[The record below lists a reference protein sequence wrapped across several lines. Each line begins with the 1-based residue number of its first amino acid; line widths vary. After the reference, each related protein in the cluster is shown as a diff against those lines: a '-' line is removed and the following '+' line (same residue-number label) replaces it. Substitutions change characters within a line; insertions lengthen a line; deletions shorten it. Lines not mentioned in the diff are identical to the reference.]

1 MENLW
6 HHVPKPGLIM
16 KILGVPIMV
25 LVVVAGLATAGKSTA
40 QDVLNRQVNIQLQN
54 EDLGV
59 ALGKIEKAAQV
70 KFTYVP
76 EIFPKNTKITL
87 RSQNETLAKV
97 LEKVLGPHQVQY
109 QATGNYIILRKNSQP
124 ESKESGALPG
134 TGVRDLTVSGKVT
147 DDKGEGL
154 PGVSIVLKGTQRGTT
169 TDIKGEFVFNVPD
182 ASSVLVFSFV
192 GYIQQEVDVKSQ
204 TNLNIQLLPENRALS
219 ELVVVGY
226 GTQKKVSMTSAVS
239 AVKGEDLQR
248 RPVSNLAQNLQGITP
263 GLTILDNGGGPGKSN
278 VTIRVRGITTL
289 SGDNNPL
296 VIVDGIEQRLSD
308 INPDDVESISILK
321 DASSTAIYGSRAA
334 NGVMMVTTKRAQS
347 GKIMVNY
354 HGFYAL
360 QRSNNNPEHMGLED
374 YMRMQNIA
382 YTNVGS
388 PAKYTEAYIQ
398 EYVNA
403 TDRYKYPLP
412 YTMADAVLRTAP
424 QINNSLSISG
434 GNENFKTRVSLRYQD
449 QQGIIPNSKSS
460 LTDIRINTDYKVSS
474 KLNFGADIN
483 YKYVNSLAPSNEFK
497 VFERLKHGS
506 IWTVPKYPDGTY
518 GISAQ
523 GENALMYAEIHG
535 TDRTKN
541 DYVTGS
547 VKGSWEII
555 DGLNFSSQFA
565 VRKDMV
571 AGKLFFRSYT
581 INDYYD
587 PKIVRKTVPLST
599 LTESRINSQEFT
611 LNNLL
616 TYTKSI
622 GNHNVTALLGYS
634 QIERNYQELSAY
646 RQGFY
651 NNDIQSIGQGVNDA
665 TKSNDGYENQ
675 WGLRSYFSRVNY
687 AYKDK
692 YLFEANAR
700 YDGSSRFTGS
710 KQYSFFPSFSS
721 GWRISEEKFWQGLAG
736 KVNELKVRGSWG
748 KTGNQAV
755 ALYSYYPTLKLSTY
769 SFSGV
774 PVQGYSQKQMTNED
788 ISWETTT
795 QYNIGTDI
803 QLFNNRISATVD
815 YYSKVTDGILLVL
828 PVPGTLGLEPT
839 AQNAGV
845 VENKGWEFSVGTR
858 GKIGPVRTDLNFNF
872 SLNNNNVKNLAGTGP
887 YISGAINEA
896 RYITGEGYPINS
908 FWGYRADA
916 LFQTQEEVNNSVTI
930 GEGIKPGDVKYLDL
944 NNDKKIDAG
953 DMTYLGRSF
962 PKYLF
967 GSSLNFDYKGFS
979 LNLLFQ
985 GAAGVKTTLSG
996 ALGDYGNL
1004 EGFAHKIY
1012 TDNYWTPENPGARFP
1027 RPTKFDVRNTYQ
1039 NSREMLNASYLRL
1052 KNIQLRYQI
1061 PSILTRKIKIERMAV
1076 YFSGTNL
1083 LTFSALNEW
1092 NIDPESPA
1100 GRVQDYPQTSLLT
1113 LGLNVQF

>member
-1 MENLW
+1 
-6 HHVPKPGLIM
+6 M
-16 KILGVPIMV
+16 KILGVPIVILMV
-25 LVVVAGLATAGKSTA
+25 AAGLVMAEGSSA
-40 QDVLNRQVNIQLQN
+40 QEVLNRTVSMEAENEQVSSVLSK
-54 EDLGV
+54 L
-59 ALGKIEKAAQV
+59 EKAAKV
-70 KFTYVP
+70 RFTYVP
-76 EIFPKNTKITL
+76 EIFPKSAKTTL
-87 RSQNETLAKV
+87 RVQNEP
-97 LEKVLGPHQVQY
+97 LEKVLIRLLAPYEVDY
-109 QATGNYIILRKNSQP
+109 QLTGNYIILKKAGTKPGS
-124 ESKESGALPG
+124 ETGAILPG
-134 TGVRDLTVSGKVT
+134 HAQSKDVAVSGKVT

-154 PGVSIVLKGTQRGTT
+154 PGVSIILKGTQRGTT
-169 TDIKGEFVFNVPD
+169 TDIQGDFVLNVPEE
-182 ASSVLVFSFV
+182 SSVLVFSFV
-192 GYIQQEVDVKSQ
+192 GYLQQEVSLQ
-204 TNLNIQLLPENRALS
+204 GRAQLTVQLMPEDRALS
-219 ELVVVGY
+219 EVIVVGY

-239 AVKGEDLQR
+239 AVKGEELLR

-263 GLTILDNGGGPGKSN
+263 GLTIVDNGGGPGQSN

-296 VIVDGIEQRLSD
+296 VIVDGIEQRYSD
-308 INPDDVESISILK
+308 INPDDVESISVLK

-334 NGVMMVTTKRAQS
+334 NGVLMITTKRAQS
-347 GKIMVNY
+347 GKIAVNY
-354 HGFYAL
+354 HGFYAS
-360 QRSNNNPEHMGLED
+360 QRSNNNPEHMELEP

-382 YTNVGS
+382 YQNVGS
-388 PAKYTEAYIQ
+388 PAKYTEAQIQ

-412 YTMADAVLRTAP
+412 YTMAEAVLRAAP

-449 QQGIIPNSKSS
+449 QQGIIPNSQSD
-460 LTDIRINTDYKVSS
+460 LTDIRINTDFKVSS
-474 KLNFGADIN
+474 KINFGADIN
-483 YKYVNSLAPSNEFK
+483 YKYVASLAPSNEFK

-523 GENALMYAEIHG
+523 GENALMYAEING
-535 TDRTKN
+535 TNRIKN

-547 VKGSWEII
+547 LKAGWDII
-555 DGLNFSSQFA
+555 DGLNFTSQFA

-571 AGKLFFRSYT
+571 AGKLFFNAYT

-587 PKIVRKTVPLST
+587 KSIVRKTVPLSS
-599 LTESRINSQEFT
+599 LTESRQNSQEFT
-611 LNNLL
+611 WNNLL
-616 TYTKSI
+616 TYTKTA
-622 GNHNVTALLGYS
+622 GNHSVTALLGYS
-634 QIERNYQELSAY
+634 QIERNAQNLSAY

-651 NNDIQSIGQGVNDA
+651 NNDIQSISQGVNDA
-665 TKSNDGYENQ
+665 TKSNDGFENQ
-675 WGLRSYFSRVNY
+675 WGLRSYFSRLNY

-710 KQYSFFPSFSS
+710 KQYSFFPSFSG
-721 GWRISEEKFWQGLAG
+721 GWRISEERFWNGLSG
-736 KVNELKVRGSWG
+736 TVNELKFRGSWG

-755 ALYSYYPTLKLSTY
+755 ALYSYYPTLNLATY
-769 SFSGV
+769 SFNGV
-774 PVQGYSQKQMTNED
+774 PVQGYVQRQMTNED

-795 QYNIGTDI
+795 QHNIGTDV
-803 QLFNNRISATVD
+803 QLFGGRISATID
-815 YYSKVTDGILLVL
+815 YYKKLTDGILLVL
-828 PVPGTLGLEPT
+828 PVPGTLGLQPT

-845 VENKGWEFSVGTR
+845 VENKGWEFSLGGR
-858 GKIGPVRTDLNFNF
+858 GKIGPVKSEINFNY
-872 SLNNNNVKNLAGTGP
+872 SINNNNVKNLAGTGP
-887 YISGAINEA
+887 YITGAINEA
-896 RYITGEGYPINS
+896 RYITAEGMPINS
-908 FWGYRADA
+908 FWGYKAA
-916 LFQTQEEVNNSVTI
+916 GLFQTQEEVDKAVKI

-944 NNDKKIDAG
+944 NSDGKIDAG

-967 GSSLNFDYKGFS
+967 GSSMSFEYKGFS
-979 LNLLFQ
+979 LNLLLQ
-985 GAAGVKTTLSG
+985 GAAGVKTNLSG

-1012 TDNYWTPENPGARFP
+1012 TNNYWTPENPGARFP

-1039 NSREMLNASYLRL
+1039 NDREMLNATYLRL

-1061 PSILTRKIKIERMAV
+1061 PSDLTRRISLDRVAV
-1076 YFSGTNL
+1076 YVSGTNL

-1092 NIDPESPA
+1092 NIDPESLA

-1113 LGLNVQF
+1113 LGLNIQF